1 MGWKYSIVKILKILE
16 RGRVVLNKHWWELAR
31 DIILQVKPRRVL
43 DVGVGEGMLWRG
55 FGFFGRHNLRDP
67 RVPFEWFDFNAHV
80 VLLDIDM
87 YKHPLDFVN
96 ASAELLPFPDK
107 IFDLVI
113 ATEVIEHVMDP
124 KAFANEVVRVGKAWV
139 LTTPAGEEFLNE
151 GEAERAFH
159 SNPWLINLVEEYPND
174 KYPHRGHKKV
184 FTKEELE
191 ELFPNSDVLLFVA
204 DAPTPHWAVVSTGV

>member
-1 MGWKYSIVKILKILE
+1 M
-16 RGRVVLNKHWWELAR
+16 LNKHWWELAR
-31 DIILQVKPRRVL
+31 DVILKLKPRRVL

-107 IFDLVI
+107 TFDLVI

-139 LTTPAGEEFLNE
+139 LTTPAGEEILNE
-151 GEAERAFH
+151 SEAERAFH
-159 SNPWLINLVEEYPND
+159 SNPWLINLVKEYPND

-191 ELFPNSDVLLFVA
+191 ELFPGSKVFLFMA
-204 DAPTPHWAVVSTGV
+204 DAPTPHWAVVTAGALSHSKL